1 MCYTKDIAKVLTG
14 AALVEILNRT
24 VLTMA
29 NTPHMSL
36 FGMIITPTYNLVIL
50 FGWIIIG
57 AFSAYYA
64 WFKKERSMLDRLK
77 HPFTK

>member
-1 MCYTKDIAKVLTG
+1 MCYTKDFAKVLTG
-14 AALVEILNRT
+14 AALAEILNHT
-24 VLTMA
+24 YLMTTILPT
-29 NTPHMSL
+29 NF
-36 FGMIITPTYNLVIL
+36 FGMTITPTYNLTLL
-50 FGWIIIG
+50 FSWIVVG